1 MTLAMK
7 PQDKPVKDAA
17 APILKYRK
25 PKQTQSMVVDHYQEN
40 TIPHHLLTV

>member
-1 MTLAMK
+1 MK
-7 PQDKPVKDAA
+7 PQDKPVKDVA

-25 PKQTQSMVVDHYQEN
+25 HKQAQSMVVDHYQEN

>member
-1 MTLAMK
+1 MTQALI

-17 APILKYRK
+17 VPILKYRK
-25 PKQTQSMVVDHYQEN
+25 PKQTQSMVVDRYQEN